1 MKQTLALVLM
11 VFGIVGCSNHEEK
24 LTVVCELD
32 GFHDK
37 SFIFDL
43 KKNVV
48 SVKETLNERGYEA
61 KKELERLYKIESFV
75 EGLERIDEGYGQ
87 TLLDVFE
94 EIESIRHIRSV
105 DGGFI
110 VFGNTK
116 DRDDLVDFEST
127 FNRGTLKIK
136 KVRRM
141 NESVIPENSGL
152 ELLEV
157 SYAECK
163 KPVI

>member
-1 MKQTLALVLM
+1 MKNTLALVLM

-43 KKNVV
+43 KRNVV

-75 EGLERIDEGYGQ
+75 EGLERIDEGNAQ
-87 TLLDVFE
+87 KLLDV
-94 EIESIRHIRSV
+94 
-105 DGGFI
+105 
-110 VFGNTK
+110 
-116 DRDDLVDFEST
+116 
-127 FNRGTLKIK
+127 LKK
-136 KVRRM
+136 
-141 NESVIPENSGL
+141 
-152 ELLEV
+152 
-157 SYAECK
+157 
-163 KPVI
+163 

>member
-1 MKQTLALVLM
+1 M
-11 VFGIVGCSNHEEK
+11 
-24 LTVVCELD
+24 
-32 GFHDK
+32 
-37 SFIFDL
+37 
-43 KKNVV
+43 
-48 SVKETLNERGYEA
+48 
-61 KKELERLYKIESFV
+61 YKIESIA
-75 EGLERIDEGYGQ
+75 EGLERIKEENAQ
-87 TLLDVFE
+87 ELLEVFE
-94 EIESIRHIRSV
+94 ETESIRHIRSV

-127 FNRGTLKIK
+127 FNRATLKIK

-152 ELLEV
+152 ELLEF